1 MTATA
6 LQAAGGG
13 NQYVTLGLGAE
24 MFAIRIQSVSEI
36 LDMRPV
42 AHVPGAP
49 AFMVG
54 LIDVRGRGVP
64 VVDLRQKLGMPAVPP
79 TEQTRILVLEA
90 ALGGKVEVIGLLVD
104 RVFEVTELDEARD
117 AEMPDIGRRWLSD
130 YIVGIG
136 RRNGTFVIVF
146 AMDRLLSDDEVALMT
161 GGGIR

>member
-6 LQAAGGG
+6 LQAASSG

-24 MFAIRIQSVSEI
+24 VFAIQIQSVSEI

-64 VVDLRQKLGMPAVPP
+64 VIDLRQKLGMPAVPP

-90 ALGGKVEVIGLLVD
+90 TLGGKAEVIGLLVD
-104 RVFEVTELDEARD
+104 RVFEVTELDDAHEAQ
-117 AEMPDIGRRWLSD
+117 MPDVGRRWLSD

-136 RRNGTFVIVF
+136 RRNGAFVIVF
-146 AMDRLLSDDEVALMT
+146 AMDRLLSDDEIALVT
-161 GGGIR
+161 GGFSR